1 MIKVENLSK
10 TYSGIAAVSDINFEV
25 AEGETLVLLG
35 TSGCGKTTTLRM
47 INRLISPDQ
56 GTVFINGKDVQSVNP
71 EILRRGI
78 GYVLQNH
85 GLFPHYTILENVAL
99 VPNLLKWKRQ
109 EISKRADEL
118 FYKLNL
124 EPSLRQKYPSEL
136 SGGQQQRV
144 GLARALMVNP
154 PVLLMDEPFG
164 ALDNLT
170 RIHIRKEFTVLDELL
185 KKTIVMVTH
194 DVQEAFEMAD
204 RVCLMDKGR
213 IMQIGTP
220 EDLLFKPANDFV
232 SGFFNEQRLQLELK
246 SVKLNELFAAAAH
259 ERNKSVWDKM
269 DEVLNDISKRKEDKD
284 LDIGSLMH
292 AFQAYKRK

>member
-10 TYSGIAAVSDINFEV
+10 TYTGIAVNDINFEV

-47 INRLISPDQ
+47 INRLINPDS
-56 GTVFINGKDVQSVNP
+56 GTVFINGKDVQSVKP

-85 GLFPHYTILENVAL
+85 GLFPHYTILENIAL
-99 VPNLLKWKRQ
+99 VPNLLKWKRP

-118 FYKLNL
+118 FQKLNL
-124 EPSLRQKYPSEL
+124 EPSLKRMYPSEL

-170 RIHIRKEFTVLDELL
+170 RIHIRKEFTMLDELL

-204 RVCLMDKGR
+204 RICLMDKGR

-232 SGFFNEQRLQLELK
+232 SGFLNEQRLHLELK
-246 SVKLNELFAAAAH
+246 SVKLNELFAGALH
-259 ERNKSVWDKM
+259 EGTKSVWDKM
-269 DEVLNDISKRKEDKD
+269 DEVLNDPSKCKEDQD
-284 LDIGSLMH
+284 LNIGSLMD